1 VYVGSSGLSP
11 EERFQRHKN
20 GIGANRFAREFG
32 LYLMKRA
39 YQKYPP
45 QTWPEIL
52 ETEKDLAERL
62 RKKGYAVWQA

>member
-1 VYVGSSGLSP
+1 
-11 EERFQRHKN
+11 
-20 GIGANRFAREFG
+20 
-32 LYLMKRA
+32 MKRA